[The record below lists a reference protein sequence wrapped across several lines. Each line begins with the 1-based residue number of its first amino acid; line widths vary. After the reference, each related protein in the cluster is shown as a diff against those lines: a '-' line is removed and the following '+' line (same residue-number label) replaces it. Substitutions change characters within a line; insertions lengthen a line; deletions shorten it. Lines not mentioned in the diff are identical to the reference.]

1 MVVGHIEEF
10 IFSCHYPQ
18 IPFVAL
24 AFRAMPV
31 TAAVIADMQHFT
43 VKIYIR
49 EFDVEKFKTTKST
62 AIQGSQQNA
71 MFQKIRS
78 FNKSFDLLLSEDYR

>member
-31 TAAVIADMQHFT
+31 TAAVIADMYMRARFVGAFINVSAQH
-43 VKIYIR
+43 
-49 EFDVEKFKTTKST
+49 
-62 AIQGSQQNA
+62 
-71 MFQKIRS
+71 
-78 FNKSFDLLLSEDYR
+78 